1 MAQCIT
7 CGSELHPDRAK
18 KYDYCMAP
26 ACQEKN
32 LKGLTMVAI
41 GVNKAADQYLLLD
54 AQTRDELASGKFRD
68 QRRGVFGTSL
78 PGPTAETGPA
88 RDGAAGS
95 ARDGAAGSARD
106 GAAVKA
112 GVTAARPDGAQPVR
126 RRPSPR
132 PASRPVPRR
141 PWSKSQEKL
150 ALLYNE
156 QGRRPQEIADKLGL
170 STYVVSQIIL
180 NSRNRGKL

>member
-1 MAQCIT
+1 
-7 CGSELHPDRAK
+7 
-18 KYDYCMAP
+18 
-26 ACQEKN
+26 
-32 LKGLTMVAI
+32 
-41 GVNKAADQYLLLD
+41 VNKAADQYLLLD